1 MTSGLLVLAAGLGS
15 RFGGDKQIAGI
26 GPHGEALID
35 YTLYDALRIGFD
47 PIVLVVRSDIRD
59 LVNAHLVSQ
68 GWDPDRFLYAEQDE
82 DASAPSRAKP
92 WGTAHAIVSARQH
105 LTAPF
110 AVVNADDMYG
120 PRSLETAAALLEREW
135 PPGVEHLVG
144 FDWKQTLA
152 PSGTVNRGVCEVDE
166 NGWLVGIRETRGVDH
181 TTDLPPGTLVSMNLW
196 GFSPGM
202 VDRLAERLS
211 QFVEDHAHEPDAE
224 YQIPDCV
231 ADLLATGDIKVRVEA
246 SSDQWIGVTHRED
259 LSWAQDR
266 LAELVAAGTYPANL
280 NG

>member
-15 RFGGDKQIAGI
+15 RFGGDKQIAGV
-26 GPHGEALID
+26 GPNGEALID
-35 YTLYDALRIGFD
+35 YTLHDAVRIGFD
-47 PIVLVVRSDIRD
+47 PIVLVVRSDIRE

-68 GWDPDRFLYAEQDE
+68 GWDPERFLYAEQDR
-82 DASAPSRAKP
+82 DTSAPARAKP

-105 LTAPF
+105 LKAPF

-120 PRSLETAAALLEREW
+120 PRSLETAAALLEQEW

-144 FDWKQTLA
+144 FDWTQTLA
-152 PSGTVNRGVCEVDE
+152 PTGTVNRGVCEVDDE
-166 NGWLVGIRETRGVDH
+166 GWLVGIRETRGVDRS
-181 TTDLPPGTLVSMNLW
+181 TALAPGTLVSMNLW
-196 GFSPGM
+196 GFSPEM
-202 VDRLAERLS
+202 VDRLADRLA
-211 QFVEDHAHEPDAE
+211 QFISSRGHEPDAE

-231 ADLLATGDIKVRVEA
+231 AELLASGEIRVRVEA

-259 LSWAQDR
+259 LSWAQAR
-266 LAELVAAGTYPANL
+266 LAELVSEGTYPHRL